1 MKKIL
6 LALTFGFISLT
17 MLGSNAI
24 AQNYD
29 SPVALNKIQNL
40 RPSIR
45 NLAALESLSF
55 MGTYVPETKDINVKA
70 LKDFQVR
77 YNNIKNAMWFS
88 DQNGFVSYFVQD
100 GFGDR
105 VFYDKKGR
113 WQFSLILHGEN
124 GLPYDARASIKSTHF
139 DLAITQV
146 EEVRTI
152 DGVTYIVNL
161 EDKSNIKI
169 LKVNRE
175 GEIDILLELIKE

>member
-6 LALTFGFISLT
+6 LTLTVGFISLT
-17 MLGSNAI
+17 MFGSKTL

-29 SPVALNKIQNL
+29 SLVAFNKIKNF

-55 MGTYVPETKDINVKA
+55 MGTYVLEAKDINSKA
-70 LKDFQVR
+70 IKDFQVR
-77 YNNIKNAMWFS
+77 YSNIKNPMWFS

-100 GFGDR
+100 GYGDR

-113 WQFSLILHGEN
+113 WQFSLILHKEN
-124 GLPYDARASIKSTHF
+124 ELPYDARASIKSTYF

-146 EEVRTI
+146 EEVQTV
-152 DGVTYIVNL
+152 DGATYIVNL

-169 LKVNRE
+169 LKVNKE
-175 GEIDILLELIKE
+175 GEIVILLELIKE